1 MLKSNFCDY
10 ADAYVVVK
18 GTITITGEQEMM
30 MQQND
35 SMKEIRA

>member
-1 MLKSNFCDY
+1 MLKSSFCDY
-10 ADAYVVVK
+10 ADVYVVVK